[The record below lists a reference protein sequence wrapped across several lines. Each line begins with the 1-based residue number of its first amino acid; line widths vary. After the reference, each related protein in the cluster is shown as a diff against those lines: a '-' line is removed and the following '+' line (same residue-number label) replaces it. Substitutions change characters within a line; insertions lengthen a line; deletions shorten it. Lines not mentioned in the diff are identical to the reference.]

1 MPGTAQISPC
11 VLTHWLLTVP
21 WRRFYQY
28 HIVTGRER
36 GWELAQGLTFG
47 IYWDLNTDQLSLG
60 PVLTITNDFQ
70 LMARKGTV
78 PVVGFKFTSVGL
90 EESPLRSSPA
100 DCWMQ
105 MAGVWRHCGPWSLT
119 SEQKPPSPMTL
130 MCHGGNKISASQG
143 SSDHNLPV
151 AMVEMWPLTSISG
164 ECETALEPQL
174 FFILVTEFLN

>member
-1 MPGTAQISPC
+1 MPGTAQISPR
-11 VLTHWLLTVP
+11 VLTHWLLTVS

-78 PVVGFKFTSVGL
+78 PVVGFKFTSVWL
-90 EESPLRSSPA
+90 EESPLRSSSA

-119 SEQKPPSPMTL
+119 SEQKPPSPVTPMWCVCTEATRYL
-130 MCHGGNKISASQG
+130 QASVHLTIICRWQWWRCG
-143 SSDHNLPV
+143 HWLAS
-151 AMVEMWPLTSISG
+151 VESVGLHLS
-164 ECETALEPQL
+164 
-174 FFILVTEFLN
+174 LNYFSF

>member
-1 MPGTAQISPC
+1 MCLNSLALNSSMKKILSVSHSHWQGERLGTCPRSHI
-11 VLTHWLLTVP
+11 WNLLGFEYRP
-21 WRRFYQY
+21 
-28 HIVTGRER
+28 
-36 GWELAQGLTFG
+36 
-47 IYWDLNTDQLSLG
+47 SLG

-119 SEQKPPSPMTL
+119 SEQKPPSPMTPMWCVCTEATRYL
-130 MCHGGNKISASQG
+130 QARVHLTIICLWQWWRCGHWLAS
-143 SSDHNLPV
+143 
-151 AMVEMWPLTSISG
+151 VESVRLHLS
-164 ECETALEPQL
+164 
-174 FFILVTEFLN
+174 LNYFSF